1 MGPDWKFGVNGTE
14 LVEGEEEKL
23 VGMFSASDLT
33 KEVGRLEVSSPAY
46 IPPTQPRTQLHLA
59 SLLGRAAG
67 QRLDEG
73 GAQ

>member
-59 SLLGRAAG
+59 RCTAAPPYWAELRGRG
-67 QRLDEG
+67 
-73 GAQ
+73 

>member
-59 SLLGRAAG
+59 QCTAAPPYWADLRGRG
-67 QRLDEG
+67 
-73 GAQ
+73 